1 MEFKELFLRFERKQ
15 QDQQASLSSGDTKEK
30 VPFLR
35 EVGQAGSTVDLKKD
49 FRHRESGKMPR
60 ALE

>member
-1 MEFKELFLRFERKQ
+1 MRFERKQ

>member
-1 MEFKELFLRFERKQ
+1 MRFERKQ

-30 VPFLR
+30 VPFSER
-35 EVGQAGSTVDLKKD
+35 SGQAGSTADLKKD